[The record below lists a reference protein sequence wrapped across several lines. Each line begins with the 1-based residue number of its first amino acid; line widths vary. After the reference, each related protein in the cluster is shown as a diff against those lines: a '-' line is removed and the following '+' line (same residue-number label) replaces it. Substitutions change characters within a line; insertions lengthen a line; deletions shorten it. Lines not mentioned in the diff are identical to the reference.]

1 MNRFPTDIFTEPE
14 AVDVD
19 TLRNLGPLAPLAGSW
34 EGDKGVDVHLTGDG
48 AKEEKFVERYKLQP
62 IDPQLNGPQLLYGL
76 RYWTFVLRPHRPS
89 TFHDQVGYW
98 LWEPATGTIML
109 TLTIPRGQT
118 AIAIGKAARD
128 SRSFELEC
136 RFGSPTNGTCSNPFL
151 DHAKRT
157 LGYTIKVDIHDDG
170 SWSYEQVTLLQ
181 ILGRD
186 ELFRHTDRN
195 RLHKIAEPM
204 PNWLLRTP
212 D

>member
-1 MNRFPTDIFTEPE
+1 MNDVTAGIFTEPE
-14 AVDVD
+14 HVDID
-19 TLRNLGPLAPLAGSW
+19 ALRNLGPLAPLAGVW
-34 EGDKGVDVHLTGDG
+34 EGERGVDVHLSADG
-48 AKEEKFVERYKLQP
+48 PKEEAFVERYDLQP
-62 IDPQLNGPQLLYGL
+62 LDPQLNGPQLLYGL

-98 LWEPATGTIML
+98 LWEPATGTIL
-109 TLTIPRGQT
+109 QTLTIPRGQI
-118 AIAIGKAARD
+118 AMAIGRAAAD
-128 SRSFELEC
+128 ARSFELEC

-195 RLHKIAEPM
+195 RLYRVAAPK
-204 PNWLLRTP
+204 PNWLMRDP
-212 D
+212 K

>member
-1 MNRFPTDIFTEPE
+1 MNDVTAGIFTEPE
-14 AVDVD
+14 HVDVD
-19 TLRNLGPLAPLAGSW
+19 ALRNLGPLAPLAGVW
-34 EGDKGVDVHLTGDG
+34 EGERGVDVHLSADG
-48 AKEEKFVERYKLQP
+48 PKEEAFVERYDLQP
-62 IDPQLNGPQLLYGL
+62 LDPQLNGPQLLYGL

-98 LWEPATGTIML
+98 LWEPATGTIL
-109 TLTIPRGQT
+109 QTLTIPRGQI
-118 AIAIGKAARD
+118 AMAIGRAAAD
-128 SRSFELEC
+128 ARSFELEC

-195 RLHKIAEPM
+195 RLYRVAAPK
-204 PNWLLRTP
+204 PNWLMRDP
-212 D
+212 K